1 MLDVYLRIQRL
12 NYSSFDIDS
21 KIQSVITRFS
31 PENKSKQEIMDS
43 YLIET
48 YDHLGVIHPEAEHEF
63 SYY

>member
-31 PENKSKQEIMDS
+31 RENKSKHEI
-43 YLIET
+43 
-48 YDHLGVIHPEAEHEF
+48 
-63 SYY
+63 

>member
-31 PENKSKQEIMDS
+31 RENKSKQEIDL

-48 YDHLGVIHPEAEHEF
+48 YDHLGVIHQEAEHEF